1 MLIASA
7 CATGTVQG
15 TEKAEEAG
23 EDGVV
28 AYIGRRGRCST
39 LLVHAFDA
47 LRDGLFT
54 NKTDENDILLTNII
68 AWQEMYS
75 VMETEAE
82 QQISIQYNRGLR

>member
-28 AYIGRRGRCST
+28 AYLGRRGHCST

-47 LRDGLFT
+47 LRDGLLT
-54 NKTDENDILLTNII
+54 NQTDDNDIEPTNII

-75 VMETEAE
+75 AIKMEVE
-82 QQISIQYNRGLR
+82 QQISIQYNRCLR